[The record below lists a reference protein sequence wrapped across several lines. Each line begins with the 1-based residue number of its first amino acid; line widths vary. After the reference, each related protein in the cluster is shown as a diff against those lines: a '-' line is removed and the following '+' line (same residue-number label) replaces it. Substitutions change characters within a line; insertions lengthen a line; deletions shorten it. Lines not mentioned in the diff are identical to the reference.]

1 MITAYALT
9 ENRARLYYG
18 MIHGPVWLMQPI
30 PYFGETLTGTW
41 LYEPKID
48 GWRMQ
53 IMRRSNGHVE
63 IWGRRLERRPDWT
76 ARLPYIAERC
86 RRVLP
91 KGTLVDCEL
100 SSTRGRRFVPS
111 LFAKRPKAAPFIYV
125 FDVLY
130 LNNKDICRLPLRER
144 KRFLDR
150 LVLKEPFIPLL
161 GDVLTSIH
169 KQLKD
174 AIGLGHEGIV
184 VKRIDSPYSVGT
196 QAPIATHLWRK
207 IK

>member
-1 MITAYALT
+1 
-9 ENRARLYYG
+9 
-18 MIHGPVWLMQPI
+18 MQPI
-30 PYFGETLTGTW
+30 PYFGEPLTGTW

-53 IMRRSNGHVE
+53 ILRRSNGRVE

-76 ARLPYIAERC
+76 ERLTDIAHRC

-100 SSTRGRRFVPS
+100 SSNKGRRYVPS
-111 LFAKRPKAAPFIYV
+111 LFAKNPKAFPMIYV

-130 LNNKDICRLPLRER
+130 VDNRTVHGLSLGER
-144 KRFLDR
+144 KQFLED
-150 LVLKEPFIPLL
+150 LGLKNPFIPVPGNTFLNM
-161 GDVLTSIH
+161 DQH
-169 KQLKD
+169 RAD
-174 AIGLGHEGIV
+174 AIALGHEGIV
-184 VKRIDSPYSVGT
+184 VKKFDSPYIIGAE
-196 QAPIATHLWRK
+196 APIATHFWRK